1 MGTLVVTYR
10 QVKGTDTK
18 HKEDKTMFIIR
29 DRETGARIE
38 AVETYGEALET
49 IEEYEEED
57 RKDGNYIEDYY
68 EIVSDKDTKYI
79 VMDYRDGDLF
89 TEEFDNV
96 AEAVMSADWD
106 WSRLSEQDKALRTE
120 FFVLESANPDVDAE
134 NHLDGDIVRRWK

>member
-1 MGTLVVTYR
+1 
-10 QVKGTDTK
+10 
-18 HKEDKTMFIIR
+18 MFIIR
-29 DRETGARIE
+29 DRETGTRIE

-120 FFVLESANPDVDAE
+120 FFVLESANPDRDAE
-134 NHLDGDIVRRWK
+134 NHLDGDIVKRWK

>member
-1 MGTLVVTYR
+1 
-10 QVKGTDTK
+10 
-18 HKEDKTMFIIR
+18 MFIIR
-29 DRETGARIE
+29 DREAGNRIE
-38 AVETYGEALET
+38 TVKTYEEALKLVEA
-49 IEEYEEED
+49 YEAD
-57 RKDGNYIEDYY
+57 DKIEDIYTENFY

-120 FFVLESANPDVDAE
+120 FFVLESANPDRDAE